1 MQLSETSEEKLLS
14 SKGKNI
20 QIGEKIQIKD
30 E

>member
-14 SKGKNI
+14 SKGEKI
-20 QIGEKIQIKD
+20 KIGEKLQIKD

>member
-14 SKGKNI
+14 SKAENI

>member
-14 SKGKNI
+14 SKGDKI
-20 QIGEKIQIKD
+20 QIGEKLQIKD